1 MSDRRS
7 RREAEIAEAAYR
19 LLDEVGLAGTTVT
32 AVAKAA
38 RASNETLYR
47 WYGDRTG
54 LFAALVRRNADLVR
68 DALDARAGT
77 GLAGTGLAGTGLDG
91 LARIGP
97 LLLAM
102 VTAPRA
108 VALNR
113 AAAADASGTLGA
125 ELARG
130 GRENV
135 TPLIVARIAE
145 AQTKAALAAAPP
157 GEIAETY
164 LALLVGDLQIR
175 RATGAIDQ
183 PAMPEIETRAARALA
198 QVKTLYPP
206 PLDPALPSE

>member
-7 RREAEIAEAAYR
+7 RREEEIAEAAYR

-32 AVAKAA
+32 AVARAA

-54 LFAALVRRNADLVR
+54 LFAALVRRNASLIR
-68 DALDARAGT
+68 DALEESTGT
-77 GLAGTGLAGTGLDG
+77 GLAGLD
-91 LARIGP
+91 RIGP
-97 LLLAM
+97 KLLTM
-102 VTAPRA
+102 VSGRRA

-113 AAAADASGTLGA
+113 AAAADPSGTLGA

-130 GRENV
+130 GRENIA
-135 TPLIVARIAE
+135 PLIAARIDE
-145 AQTKAALAAAPP
+145 AQAQGTLGSAPP

-164 LALLVGDLQIR
+164 LALLIGDLQIR

-183 PAMPEIETRAARALA
+183 PPASQIAARAARALA
-198 QVKTLYPP
+198 QLKCLYPP
-206 PLDPALPSE
+206 PLDPAPTLA

>member
-32 AVAKAA
+32 AVARAA

-54 LFAALVRRNADLVR
+54 LFAALVRRNADLIR
-68 DALDARAGT
+68 AELDEGSE
-77 GLAGTGLAGTGLDG
+77 TGLDG

-97 LLLAM
+97 KLLAM
-102 VTAPRA
+102 VTGPRA

-113 AAAADASGTLGA
+113 AAAADATGTLGA
-125 ELARG
+125 ELSRG
-130 GRENV
+130 GREEIA
-135 TPLIVARIAE
+135 PLIAARIAE
-145 AQTKAALAAAPP
+145 AQDAGALGPAPAE
-157 GEIAETY
+157 EIAETW
-164 LALLVGDLQIR
+164 LALLIGDAQIR

-183 PAMPEIETRAARALA
+183 PTPHQIAARAARALD
-198 QVKTLYPP
+198 QLQRLYPP
-206 PLDPALPSE
+206 SPHAAPLDPAAPSA

>member
-54 LFAALVRRNADLVR
+54 LFAALVRRNAGLIR
-68 DALDARAGT
+68 DELEAS
-77 GLAGTGLAGTGLDG
+77 AGTGLDG

-97 LLLAM
+97 RLLAM
-102 VTAPRA
+102 VTGPRA

-135 TPLIVARIAE
+135 APLIAARIAE
-145 AQTKAALAAAPP
+145 AQSRGALAAAPP

-164 LALLVGDLQIR
+164 LALLIGDLQIR
-175 RATGAIDQ
+175 RATGAIGQ
-183 PAMPEIETRAARALA
+183 PSMPEIETRAARALA
-198 QVKTLYPP
+198 HVKTLYPP
-206 PLDPALPSE
+206 TLDPAPASE

>member
-7 RREAEIAEAAYR
+7 RREAEIADAAYR

-32 AVAKAA
+32 AVARAA

-54 LFAALVRRNADLVR
+54 LFAALVRRNAGLIR
-68 DALDARAGT
+68 QELEESTGT
-77 GLAGTGLAGTGLDG
+77 GLKG

-97 LLLAM
+97 KLLAM
-102 VTAPRA
+102 VTGPRA

-130 GRENV
+130 GREDIA
-135 TPLIVARIAE
+135 PLIVARIAE
-145 AQTKAALAAAPP
+145 AQAAGALAPAPP
-157 GEIAETY
+157 PEIAETY
-164 LALLVGDLQIR
+164 LSLLIGDIQIR

-183 PAMPEIETRAARALA
+183 PAPDEIAARAERALA
-198 QVKTLYPP
+198 QLKTLYPA
-206 PLDPALPSE
+206 PLDPAPTLA

>member
-68 DALDARAGT
+68 DALDAR
-77 GLAGTGLAGTGLDG
+77 AGTGLDG

>member
-1 MSDRRS
+1 MRTEAFIACSDGGARIGRI
-7 RREAEIAEAAYR
+7 EA
-19 LLDEVGLAGTTVT
+19 
-32 AVAKAA
+32 
-38 RASNETLYR
+38 LYR

-77 GLAGTGLAGTGLDG
+77 GLAGTGLDG

-97 LLLAM
+97 RPLAM
-102 VTAPRA
+102 VTAARA

-135 TPLIVARIAE
+135 TPLIVARNAE
-145 AQTKAALAAAPP
+145 AQANAALAAAPP

-183 PAMPEIETRAARALA
+183 PTPQEIETRAARALA